1 MLAIRKPLLC
11 LLVALSVTAVAG
23 AAAKEPAKAAAKPAA
38 ASTITFAGVQYVH
51 RSTMNGRSDFVPA
64 SQPGEA
70 WRDRMTIIVRD
81 KVTTREQV
89 SDVAGN
95 LFATVSDLGEVVQ
108 AESMPNPRT
117 HETEHFFA
125 AKMDGKGWTQAGF
138 VRLGLFEGKGV
149 LVMYTHR
156 SYGEHSAETSTG
168 WLDRNGEGIQQKLMS
183 WTGLPALAQ
192 LKALPQSK

>member
-11 LLVALSVTAVAG
+11 LFVALSVTAVAG
-23 AAAKEPAKAAAKPAA
+23 ASAKEPAKPAPA
-38 ASTITFAGVQYVH
+38 TTVTFAGVKYVH
-51 RSTMNGRSDFVPA
+51 RLTLNGRSDFVPA

-70 WRDRMTIIVRD
+70 WRDRMSIIVREN
-81 KVTTREQV
+81 VTTSEQV
-89 SDVAGN
+89 SDIAGN

-108 AESMPNPRT
+108 AESIPNPRT

-125 AKMDGKGWTQAGF
+125 AKMDGKGYTQAAF
-138 VRLGLFEGKGV
+138 VRLGLYEGKGV

-156 SYGEHSAETSTG
+156 THGEHSAESSTG
-168 WLDRNGEGIQQKLMS
+168 WLDRNGEDIQQKLMS
-183 WTGLPALAQ
+183 WKGLPKLAQ